1 MLNEG
6 ELPEF
11 AFAFVPCKKEKRVCR
26 PSPER
31 GRVSFFA
38 WLSYYRGHVTS
49 KRNRW
54 WVRPHT

>member
-11 AFAFVPCKKEKRVCR
+11 AFVPRKKEKRMCR

-31 GRVSFFA
+31 GRVSFFCLA
-38 WLSYYRGHVTS
+38 TVL
-49 KRNRW
+49 
-54 WVRPHT
+54 